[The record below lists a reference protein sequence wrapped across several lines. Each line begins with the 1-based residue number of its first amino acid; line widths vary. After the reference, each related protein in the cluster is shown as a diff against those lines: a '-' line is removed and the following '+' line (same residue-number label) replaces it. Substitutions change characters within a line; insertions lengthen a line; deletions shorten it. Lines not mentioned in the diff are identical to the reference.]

1 MPGNFEN
8 LKINKK
14 ILNRADKI
22 YLAGKELQVGNNRLS
37 KEMSDPES
45 GTTDIESH
53 IKMAMKI
60 YGYEETRAGAILNG
74 ENPDFIDGIRDSGQC
89 YSLNQLEITG
99 KNLDW
104 LEGKDIGIALEEL
117 LNLVISGRIENK
129 KKVLLEYAMKHFG

>member
-1 MPGNFEN
+1 M
-8 LKINKK
+8 KK
-14 ILNRADKI
+14 
-22 YLAGKELQVGNNRLS
+22 
-37 KEMSDPES
+37 
-45 GTTDIESH
+45 
-53 IKMAMKI
+53 

-104 LEGKDIGIALEEL
+104 LKGKDIGIALEEL